1 MGAMGSAT
9 ANTDATVGE
18 NERAY
23 FAERAKGGC
32 GLIINEVTRVNHN
45 TAVMMERQTSA
56 AKDSCIPGL
65 RNLANDVHYYGGAIF
80 CQLHHPGR
88 QSFYEING
96 GYPLPTPSGIISPIT
111 ESPCI
116 AMSRRGIER
125 LVQEFIDAAERCY
138 KAGIDGVELHAAHG
152 YLLNQFLSPYTNRRT
167 DDYGGNIQNRARVV
181 KEIILGIRER
191 VGRDYPVT
199 LRITAD
205 EFLETSIFPTDIP
218 GLKSDEAVEICKY
231 LIPFGLDAI
240 SVTAGVYESMNTSWE
255 PTSYPEGWKVYLAEK
270 IKKAVNVPVF
280 GVGVIRNPDFAEKA
294 IADGK
299 VDCVV
304 IARGQM
310 ADPEW
315 VNKTAQGRVED
326 IRRCISCLN
335 CFETLQTS
343 ADTGE
348 PVSCALNPRS
358 AREWFFNDLKIN
370 GAGRPVVIVGGGP
383 SGCEAARTLA
393 ERGFKVTLF
402 EKSDKLG
409 GQLNLANKPPHK
421 DKINWAIGWYETQLR
436 KLGVDV
442 RLSTPATVAAI
453 KALSPIGVFV
463 GTGSESIVPRAI
475 PGVDKANVAT
485 SSDVLRGTVSFTGKR
500 AAVIGSGM
508 TGLETAE
515 LIASQGNQVTV
526 IEMADK
532 IGPDASFQ
540 NLTDVQVRL
549 QDFDVK
555 FLPNHKLAE
564 ITDSGIR
571 LETTSGDVSLDA
583 DYVVLS
589 LGVRAQQDT
598 LNEIRA
604 EFPDAVAIGDTQKVG
619 RIANAVHTA
628 YRAAYKFR
636 IAD

>member
-1 MGAMGSAT
+1 M
-9 ANTDATVGE
+9 
-18 NERAY
+18 
-23 FAERAKGGC
+23 
-32 GLIINEVTRVNHN
+32 
-45 TAVMMERQTSA
+45 
-56 AKDSCIPGL
+56 
-65 RNLANDVHYYGGAIF
+65 
-80 CQLHHPGR
+80 
-88 QSFYEING
+88 
-96 GYPLPTPSGIISPIT
+96 
-111 ESPCI
+111 
-116 AMSRRGIER
+116 
-125 LVQEFIDAAERCY
+125 
-138 KAGIDGVELHAAHG
+138 
-152 YLLNQFLSPYTNRRT
+152 
-167 DDYGGNIQNRARVV
+167 
-181 KEIILGIRER
+181 
-191 VGRDYPVT
+191 
-199 LRITAD
+199 RITAD
-205 EFLETSIFPTDIP
+205 EFLERSVFPTDIP
-218 GLKSDEAVEICKY
+218 GLKSDEAVEICRY
-231 LIPFGLDAI
+231 LVPFGLDAI

-255 PTSYPEGWKVYLAEK
+255 PTSYPEGWKLYLAEK
-270 IKKAVNVPVF
+270 IKKAVKVPVF

-294 IADGK
+294 IADGR

-335 CFETLQTS
+335 CFDTLQTS

-348 PVSCALNPRS
+348 PVSCAVNPRS
-358 AREWFFNDLKIN
+358 AREWFYNDLKKN
-370 GAGRPVVIVGGGP
+370 GAGRSVVVVGGGP

-393 ERGFKVTLF
+393 ERGFSVTLF
-402 EKSDKLG
+402 EKSGRLG
-409 GQLNLANKPPHK
+409 GQLNLADKPPHK
-421 DKINWAIGWYETQLR
+421 TKIDWAIEWYETQLK

-442 RLSTPATVAAI
+442 RLNTPATVEAL

-463 GTGSESIVPRAI
+463 GTGSESVVPRAI

-485 SSDVLRGTVSFTGKR
+485 STDVLRGAVSLKDKR
-500 AAVIGSGM
+500 VAVIGSGM

-532 IGPDASFQ
+532 IGPDASWQ

-549 QDFDVK
+549 EDFGVK
-555 FLPNHKLAE
+555 LLPNHKLAE
-564 ITDSGIR
+564 ITDSGVR
-571 LETTSGDVSLDA
+571 LETSAGEVILDA

-598 LNEIRA
+598 LNEIRTA
-604 EFPDAVAIGDTQKVG
+604 FPDAIAIGDTQKVG

-636 IAD
+636 VAD